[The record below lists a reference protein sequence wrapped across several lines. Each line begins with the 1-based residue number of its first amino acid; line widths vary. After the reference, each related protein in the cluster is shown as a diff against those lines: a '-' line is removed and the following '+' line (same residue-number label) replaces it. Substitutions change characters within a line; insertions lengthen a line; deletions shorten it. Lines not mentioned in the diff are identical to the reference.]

1 MTGLTQKSLVN
12 SLMHTL
18 KSPGLPF
25 DVFAMILIL
34 YSPPVIR
41 LFKVI
46 PAAFMVPKEVVQFEA
61 YTQPLAELLPFV
73 GFIENA
79 IAVEVAINE
88 YQTS

>member
-12 SLMHTL
+12 SLRHKL
-18 KSPGLPF
+18 KSPGLSF

-34 YSPPVIR
+34 YSLPVIR
-41 LFKVI
+41 LFKVS
-46 PAAFMVPKEVVQFEA
+46 PAALMVPKEVVQFEA